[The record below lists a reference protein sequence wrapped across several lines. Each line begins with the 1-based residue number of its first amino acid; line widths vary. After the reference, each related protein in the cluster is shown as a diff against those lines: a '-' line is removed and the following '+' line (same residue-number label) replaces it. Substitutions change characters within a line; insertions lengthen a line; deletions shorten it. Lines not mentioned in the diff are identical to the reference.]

1 MQTDDELPG
10 WEALREEYA
19 GLVASENDFIANGAN
34 LCALI
39 ARRVEDIA
47 WVGLYLNREGEL
59 VLGPFQGEPSPTRIA
74 WGEGICG
81 SAAATAQSLIV
92 ADLQG
97 VAGQEYAAEGA
108 SSLMAVPLR
117 WQDNVVGVLRLDSER
132 EDRFDE
138 ADREGVEALIG
149 LLLGESDLW
158 SAFGTSG

>member
-1 MQTDDELPG
+1 MQNDDVFD
-10 WEALREEYA
+10 WDALREEYA
-19 GLVASENDFIANGAN
+19 ELVASESDFIANGAN

-39 ARRVEDIA
+39 AQRVEDIA
-47 WVGLYLNREGEL
+47 WAGLYLNREGEL
-59 VLGPFQGEPSPTRIA
+59 VLGPFQGEPSRTRIA

-81 SAAATAQSLIV
+81 SAAATAQALIV

-97 VAGQEYAAEGA
+97 VAGQEDAASGA

-138 ADREGVEALIG
+138 SDREGVEALIE